1 MIRHVFKLIWN
12 RKRTNFLMVLEIFVS
27 FIVLFAVVGV
37 GVYTLDNWRRPIGFS
52 YGHVWDVSIDMK
64 QVSDDDF
71 TQQQAET
78 VRQVMLVFREFP
90 EIEQTAGT
98 MLAPYEF
105 GSSSSAYRWRGR
117 MIEFGV
123 TEVTDGFGDL
133 LGLKIVEGRWF
144 GPEDRG
150 QQFSPV
156 VINRAMRA
164 ELFGSGPAI
173 GQTIDPDQEPGRA
186 PQRSGSGA
194 AARDPG
200 VPAQDKPRRIVGV
213 VEAYREDG
221 EFDGTRNYAIFRK
234 DLDVFDAADRRNRPP
249 RNMLIKVRPGTTADL
264 QERLIKRLQAA
275 APSWSFEV
283 TPLSDMR
290 SSAIQFALV
299 PLVGVGLVAAF
310 LMLMVA
316 LGLLGVLWQ
325 SVTQRT
331 REIGLRRAK
340 GANRVNVRR
349 QILGEIAVMTTLAL
363 IAGVLVAIQFPLLDI
378 IYFVEPHVYAISL
391 AISVTAIYLLTL
403 ACGWYPSRMATR
415 VEPAEALRYE

>member
-1 MIRHVFKLIWN
+1 MILHVFKLIWN

-27 FIVLFAVVGV
+27 FIVLFAVVGL

-52 YGHVWDVSIDMK
+52 VDNIWNIDVDMK
-64 QVSDDDF
+64 QTSDDYFDEK
-71 TQQQAET
+71 QSESI
-78 VRQVMLVFREFP
+78 RQVMLALKEFP
-90 EIEQTAGT
+90 EIESTAGT
-98 MLAPYEF
+98 MLAPYQF
-105 GSSSSAYRWRGR
+105 GSSSSSYDWRGR
-117 MIEFGV
+117 QIEFGV
-123 TEVTDGFGDL
+123 TEATDGFQEL
-133 LGLKIVEGRWF
+133 LRLQVVEGRWF
-144 GPEDRG
+144 GVEDKG
-150 QQFSPV
+150 QNYSPV
-156 VINRAMRA
+156 VINQNMR
-164 ELFGSGPAI
+164 EDLFGSGPAI
-173 GQTIDPDQEPGRA
+173 GQNLEADRRPGEEGRPNRPTPGQPPSPPEPH
-186 PQRSGSGA
+186 
-194 AARDPG
+194 
-200 VPAQDKPRRIVGV
+200 RRIVGV
-213 VEAYREDG
+213 VAAYREDG

-234 DLDVFDAADRRNRPP
+234 DLDVAGKTDRRDRPP
-249 RNMLIKVRPGTTADL
+249 RNILIRVQPGTTAAL

-275 APSWSFEV
+275 APDWSFEV
-283 TPLSDMR
+283 TPLSEMR
-290 SSAIQFALV
+290 STAIQFAVV
-299 PLVGVGLVAAF
+299 PLIGVGLVAAF

-340 GANRVNVRR
+340 GAARVNVRR

>member
-1 MIRHVFKLIWN
+1 MILHVFKLIWN

-27 FIVLFAVVGV
+27 FIVLFAVVGL

-52 YGHVWDVSIDMK
+52 VDNIWNIDVDMK
-64 QVSDDDF
+64 QTSDDYFDEK
-71 TQQQAET
+71 QSESI
-78 VRQVMLVFREFP
+78 RQVMLALKEFP
-90 EIEQTAGT
+90 EIESTAGT
-98 MLAPYEF
+98 MLAPYQF
-105 GSSSSAYRWRGR
+105 GSSSSSYDWRGR
-117 MIEFGV
+117 QIEFGV
-123 TEVTDGFGDL
+123 TEATDGFQEL
-133 LGLKIVEGRWF
+133 LRLQVVEGRWF
-144 GPEDRG
+144 GAEDKG
-150 QQFSPV
+150 QNYTPV
-156 VINRAMRA
+156 VINQNMR
-164 ELFGSGPAI
+164 EDLFGSGPAI
-173 GQTIDPDQEPGRA
+173 GQNLEADRRPGEEGRPNRPTPGQPPSPPEPH
-186 PQRSGSGA
+186 
-194 AARDPG
+194 
-200 VPAQDKPRRIVGV
+200 RRIVGV
-213 VEAYREDG
+213 VAAYREDG

-234 DLDVFDAADRRNRPP
+234 DLDVAGKTDRRDRPP
-249 RNMLIKVRPGTTADL
+249 RNILIRVQPGTTAAL

-275 APSWSFEV
+275 APDWSFEV
-283 TPLSDMR
+283 TPLSEMR
-290 SSAIQFALV
+290 STAIQFAVV
-299 PLVGVGLVAAF
+299 PLIGVGLVAAF

-340 GANRVNVRR
+340 GAARVNVRR

>member
-27 FIVLFAVVGV
+27 FIVLFAVVGI

-52 YGHVWDVSIDMK
+52 YDHVWDVSIDMK

-71 TQQQAET
+71 TQAQAET
-78 VRQVMLVFREFP
+78 VRQVMLAFKEFP
-90 EIEQTAGT
+90 EIEQAAGT

-105 GSSSSAYRWRGR
+105 GASSSSYRWHGR
-117 MIEFGV
+117 MIEYGV

-133 LGLKIVEGRWF
+133 LNMTIVEGRWF
-144 GPEDRG
+144 GPQDRG
-150 QQFSPV
+150 QQYAPV
-156 VINRAMRA
+156 VINRTMR
-164 ELFGSGPAI
+164 EDLFGSGPAI
-173 GQTIDPDQEPGRA
+173 AQTIDQDSNPDEAPRRPRPGEPA
-186 PQRSGSGA
+186 IP
-194 AARDPG
+194 PE
-200 VPAQDKPRRIVGV
+200 KPRRIVGV

-221 EFDGTRNYAIFRK
+221 EFDGTRNYVIFRK
-234 DLDVFDAADRRNRPP
+234 DMDVFDAADRRNRPP
-249 RNMLIKVRPGTTADL
+249 RNMLIKVRQGTTVEL

-340 GANRVNVRR
+340 GANRMNIRR
-349 QILGEIAVMTTLAL
+349 QILGEITVMTTLAL

-403 ACGWYPSRMATR
+403 ACGWYPSRMATG